1 MKHPMGI
8 LMKFSFGLKSLGL
21 TICDFFTSLL
31 FIITFLFYGSG
42 AIANVPFPA
51 IVIPV
56 TTPFE
61 SEGSK
66 RIRNLALEALDKF
79 ILETKGIPAVE
90 RPVFKLIIDFNPE
103 GKAFTSEFGPAYD
116 LAQYLRLLKNRGS
129 LSIFGWVHGEV
140 QRHAVLPLLACDN
153 IYYSKDAVVGGVIG
167 ESGEFLSNTI
177 RTAYDE
183 ITAGRFAKV
192 VIRKMYSP
200 DLVIVKA
207 TNPKGREIFV
217 ERAEDPQGEIV
228 MQAGKEGRYDFSTA
242 KALGISEQEPADDL
256 GALAAILRLSA
267 KSLGDATAS
276 SRELVPWRIVLT
288 GPINPEL
295 FERFKRRV
303 SRAVGQGANC
313 LILQFECGQG
323 KAESAL
329 EIASFIRDLEKSSR
343 VNPIKTIAFHTIRA
357 RDLSLIMSLAC
368 SKIIM
373 EEGAS
378 LGSIE
383 EGLIIN
389 PETRLRVRAQ
399 LEELLKDKMG
409 GKPEVKLLAEAF
421 LNTSSRI
428 ALVVQKI
435 TGEVKLIDS
444 EDLVNQ
450 PAFKLELQ
458 IKPFDKE
465 DENKPLRLRAEQAVD
480 SRIGVANTVAKDIE
494 SALISENFKPESVP
508 ISGTDWLDE
517 LAEFLTHPWTRV
529 VLIMLAITCLIL
541 EVKMPGISL
550 PGVLSAFF
558 FVLFFWSHSQFSGQI
573 FWLAIFLFFLGM
585 ILIGVEIFVLPGFG
599 ITGIAGILLVLGS
612 LGLVA
617 YGHWPKNP
625 DEWVGLGKSMAP
637 YGISC
642 MGALVAVVFI
652 AQFLPSMP
660 MTSKLFLK
668 PPDNDDQP
676 LFAEDELHQGLA
688 GLLGSIGVAETTL
701 HPSGKAKFGDHWLD
715 VVSDGGF
722 IVQGAKI
729 KVCQIEGG
737 KIVVSE
743 VL

>member
-1 MKHPMGI
+1 
-8 LMKFSFGLKSLGL
+8 MKFCAELKYLGL
-21 TICDFFTSLL
+21 AICDFFLMP
-31 FIITFLFYGSG
+31 FIGFAFFFSSNV
-42 AIANVPFPA
+42 IANAPFPA
-51 IVIPV
+51 VVIPV
-56 TTPFE
+56 ATPFE
-61 SEGSK
+61 SEGAK

-79 ILETKGIPAVE
+79 ILETKGVPAAE
-90 RPVFKLIIDFNPE
+90 RPVFKLILDFNPQ

-116 LAQYLRLLKNRGS
+116 LAQSLRLLKNRGS
-129 LSIFGWVHGEV
+129 LTIFGWVHGEV
-140 QRHAVLPLLACDN
+140 QRHGVLPLLACDN
-153 IYYSKDAVVGGVIG
+153 IYYSKDALVGGVVG
-167 ESGEFLSNTI
+167 DSGEFLSNTI

-183 ITAGRFAKV
+183 ITAGRFARV
-192 VIRKMYSP
+192 VIRKMYAP

-217 ERAEDPQGEIV
+217 ERGEDPQGEIV
-228 MQAGKEGRYDFSTA
+228 LQAGKEGRYDFAAA
-242 KALGISEQEPADDL
+242 KTFGISEQEPAENL

-267 KSLGDATAS
+267 KSLGDATVS
-276 SRELVPWRIVLT
+276 NRELVPWRIVLT
-288 GPINPEL
+288 GPITPEL

-323 KAESAL
+323 MAESAL

-343 VNPIKTIAFHTIRA
+343 VNPIKTIAFHTTRA

-378 LGSIE
+378 LGPLDDA
-383 EGLIIN
+383 LISN
-389 PETRLRVRAQ
+389 PETRLRLRTQ
-399 LEELLKDKMG
+399 LEDLLQEKIASKL
-409 GKPEVKLLAEAF
+409 EAKLLAEAF
-421 LNTSSRI
+421 LNSSSRI
-428 ALVVQKI
+428 ALVVHKV
-435 TGEVKLIDS
+435 TGETKLIDS

-450 PAFKLELQ
+450 PALKLELQ
-458 IKPFDKE
+458 IKPFSKE
-465 DENKPLRLRAEQAVD
+465 DENKPLRLRAEQAAD
-480 SRIGVANTVAKDIE
+480 SRIGMVNTVAKDVE
-494 SALISENFKPESVP
+494 SALLSENFKMESVP

-585 ILIGVEIFVLPGFG
+585 ILIGVEIFILPGFG

-642 MGALVAVVFI
+642 MGALVSVVII

-688 GLLGSIGVAETTL
+688 GLLGSIGVAETSL

>member
-1 MKHPMGI
+1 
-8 LMKFSFGLKSLGL
+8 MKFCAELKYLGL
-21 TICDFFTSLL
+21 AICDFFLMP
-31 FIITFLFYGSG
+31 FIGFAFFFSSNV
-42 AIANVPFPA
+42 IANAPFPA
-51 IVIPV
+51 VVIPV
-56 TTPFE
+56 ATPFE
-61 SEGSK
+61 SEGAK

-79 ILETKGIPAVE
+79 ILETKGVPAAE
-90 RPVFKLIIDFNPE
+90 RPVFKLILDFNPQ

-116 LAQYLRLLKNRGS
+116 LAQSLRLLKNRGS
-129 LSIFGWVHGEV
+129 LTIFGWVHGEV
-140 QRHAVLPLLACDN
+140 QRHGVLPLLACDN
-153 IYYSKDAVVGGVIG
+153 IYYSKDALVGGVVG
-167 ESGEFLSNTI
+167 DSGEFLSNTI

-183 ITAGRFAKV
+183 ITAGRFARV
-192 VIRKMYSP
+192 VIRKMYAP

-217 ERAEDPQGEIV
+217 ERGENPQGEIV
-228 MQAGKEGRYDFSTA
+228 LQAGKEGRYDFAAA
-242 KALGISEQEPADDL
+242 KTFGISEQEPAETL

-267 KSLGDATAS
+267 KSLGDATVS
-276 SRELVPWRIVLT
+276 NRELVPWRIVLT

-323 KAESAL
+323 MAESAL

-343 VNPIKTIAFHTIRA
+343 VNPIKTIAFHTTRA

-378 LGSIE
+378 LGPLDDA
-383 EGLIIN
+383 LISN
-389 PETRLRVRAQ
+389 PETRLRLRTQ
-399 LEELLKDKMG
+399 LEDLLQEKIASKL
-409 GKPEVKLLAEAF
+409 EAKLLAEAF
-421 LNTSSRI
+421 LNSSSRI
-428 ALVVQKI
+428 ALVVHKV
-435 TGEVKLIDS
+435 TGETKLIDS

-450 PAFKLELQ
+450 PALKLELQ
-458 IKPFDKE
+458 IKPFSKE
-465 DENKPLRLRAEQAVD
+465 DENKPLRLRAEQATD
-480 SRIGVANTVAKDIE
+480 SRIGMVNTVAKDVE
-494 SALISENFKPESVP
+494 SALLSENFKMESVP

-585 ILIGVEIFVLPGFG
+585 ILIGVEIFILPGFG

-642 MGALVAVVFI
+642 MGALVSVVII

-668 PPDNDDQP
+668 PRDNDDQP

-688 GLLGSIGVAETTL
+688 GLLGSIGVAETSL

>member
-1 MKHPMGI
+1 MKHTMGI
-8 LMKFSFGLKSLGL
+8 SMKFCAELKYLGL
-21 TICDFFTSLL
+21 AICDFFLMP
-31 FIITFLFYGSG
+31 FIGFAFFFSSNV
-42 AIANVPFPA
+42 IANAPFPA
-51 IVIPV
+51 VVIPV
-56 TTPFE
+56 ATPFE
-61 SEGSK
+61 SEGAK

-79 ILETKGIPAVE
+79 ILETKGVPAAE
-90 RPVFKLIIDFNPE
+90 RPVFKLILDFNPQ

-116 LAQYLRLLKNRGS
+116 LAQSLRLLKNRGS
-129 LSIFGWVHGEV
+129 LTIFGWVHGEV
-140 QRHAVLPLLACDN
+140 QRHGVLPLLACDN
-153 IYYSKDAVVGGVIG
+153 IYYSKDALVGGVVG
-167 ESGEFLSNTI
+167 DSGEFLSNTI

-183 ITAGRFAKV
+183 ITAGRFARV
-192 VIRKMYSP
+192 VIRKMYAP

-217 ERAEDPQGEIV
+217 ERGEDPQGEIV
-228 MQAGKEGRYDFSTA
+228 LQAGKEGRYDFAAA
-242 KALGISEQEPADDL
+242 KTFGISEQEPAENL

-267 KSLGDATAS
+267 KSLGDATVS
-276 SRELVPWRIVLT
+276 NRELVPWRIVLT
-288 GPINPEL
+288 GPITPEL

-323 KAESAL
+323 MAESAL

-343 VNPIKTIAFHTIRA
+343 VNPIKTIAFHTTRA

-378 LGSIE
+378 LGPLDDA
-383 EGLIIN
+383 LISN
-389 PETRLRVRAQ
+389 PETRLRLRTQ
-399 LEELLKDKMG
+399 LEDLLQEKIASKL
-409 GKPEVKLLAEAF
+409 EAKLLAEAF
-421 LNTSSRI
+421 LNSSSRI
-428 ALVVQKI
+428 ALVVHKV
-435 TGEVKLIDS
+435 TGETKLIDS

-450 PAFKLELQ
+450 PALKLELQ
-458 IKPFDKE
+458 IKPFSKE
-465 DENKPLRLRAEQAVD
+465 DENKPLRLRAEQAAD
-480 SRIGVANTVAKDIE
+480 SRIGMVNTVAKDVE
-494 SALISENFKPESVP
+494 SALLSENFKMESVP

-585 ILIGVEIFVLPGFG
+585 ILIGVEIFILPGFG

-642 MGALVAVVFI
+642 MGALVSVVII

-668 PPDNDDQP
+668 PRDNDDQP

-688 GLLGSIGVAETTL
+688 GLLGSIGVAETSL

>member
-1 MKHPMGI
+1 
-8 LMKFSFGLKSLGL
+8 MKFCAELKYLGL
-21 TICDFFTSLL
+21 AICDFFLMP
-31 FIITFLFYGSG
+31 FIGFAFFFSSNV
-42 AIANVPFPA
+42 IANAPFPA
-51 IVIPV
+51 VVIPV
-56 TTPFE
+56 ATPFE
-61 SEGSK
+61 SEGAK

-79 ILETKGIPAVE
+79 ILETKGVPAAE
-90 RPVFKLIIDFNPE
+90 RPVFKLILDFNPQ

-116 LAQYLRLLKNRGS
+116 LAQSLRLLKNRGS
-129 LSIFGWVHGEV
+129 LTIFGWVHGEV
-140 QRHAVLPLLACDN
+140 QRHGVLPLLACDN
-153 IYYSKDAVVGGVIG
+153 IYYSKDALVGGVVG
-167 ESGEFLSNTI
+167 DSGEFLSNTI

-183 ITAGRFAKV
+183 ITAGRFARV
-192 VIRKMYSP
+192 VIRKMYAP

-217 ERAEDPQGEIV
+217 ERGEDPQGEIV
-228 MQAGKEGRYDFSTA
+228 LQAGKEGRYDFAAA
-242 KALGISEQEPADDL
+242 KTFGISEQEPAENL

-267 KSLGDATAS
+267 KSLGDATVS
-276 SRELVPWRIVLT
+276 NRELVPWRIVLT

-323 KAESAL
+323 MAESAL

-343 VNPIKTIAFHTIRA
+343 VNPIKTIAFHTTRA

-378 LGSIE
+378 LGPLDDA
-383 EGLIIN
+383 LISN
-389 PETRLRVRAQ
+389 PETRLRLRTQ
-399 LEELLKDKMG
+399 LEDLLQEKIASKL
-409 GKPEVKLLAEAF
+409 EAKLLAEAF
-421 LNTSSRI
+421 LNSSSRI
-428 ALVVQKI
+428 ALVVHKV
-435 TGEVKLIDS
+435 TGETKLIDS

-458 IKPFDKE
+458 IKPFSKE
-465 DENKPLRLRAEQAVD
+465 DENKPLRLRAEQAAD
-480 SRIGVANTVAKDIE
+480 SRIGMVNTVAKDVE
-494 SALISENFKPESVP
+494 SALLSENFKMESVP

-585 ILIGVEIFVLPGFG
+585 ILIGVEIFILPGFG

-642 MGALVAVVFI
+642 MGALVSVVII

-668 PPDNDDQP
+668 PRDNDDQP

-688 GLLGSIGVAETTL
+688 GLLGSIGVAETSL

>member
-1 MKHPMGI
+1 
-8 LMKFSFGLKSLGL
+8 MKFCAELKYLGL
-21 TICDFFTSLL
+21 AICDFFLMP
-31 FIITFLFYGSG
+31 FIGFAFFFSSNV
-42 AIANVPFPA
+42 IANAPFPA
-51 IVIPV
+51 VVIPV
-56 TTPFE
+56 ATPFE
-61 SEGSK
+61 SEGAK

-79 ILETKGIPAVE
+79 ILETKGVPAAE
-90 RPVFKLIIDFNPE
+90 RPVFKLILDFNPQ

-116 LAQYLRLLKNRGS
+116 LAQSLRLLKNRGS
-129 LSIFGWVHGEV
+129 LTIFGWVHGEV
-140 QRHAVLPLLACDN
+140 QRHGVLPLLACDN
-153 IYYSKDAVVGGVIG
+153 IYYSKDALVGGVVG
-167 ESGEFLSNTI
+167 DSGEFLSNTI

-183 ITAGRFAKV
+183 ITAGRFARV
-192 VIRKMYSP
+192 VIRKMYAP

-217 ERAEDPQGEIV
+217 ERGEDPQGEIV
-228 MQAGKEGRYDFSTA
+228 LQAGKEGRYDFAAA
-242 KALGISEQEPADDL
+242 KTFGISEQEPAENL

-267 KSLGDATAS
+267 KSLGDATVS
-276 SRELVPWRIVLT
+276 NRELVPWRIVLT
-288 GPINPEL
+288 GPITPEL

-323 KAESAL
+323 MAESAL

-343 VNPIKTIAFHTIRA
+343 VNPIKTIAFHTTRA

-378 LGSIE
+378 LGPLDDA
-383 EGLIIN
+383 LISN
-389 PETRLRVRAQ
+389 PETRLRLRTQ
-399 LEELLKDKMG
+399 LEDLLQEKIASKL
-409 GKPEVKLLAEAF
+409 EAKLLAEAF
-421 LNTSSRI
+421 LNSSSRI
-428 ALVVQKI
+428 ALVVHKV
-435 TGEVKLIDS
+435 TGETKLIDS

-458 IKPFDKE
+458 IKPFSKE
-465 DENKPLRLRAEQAVD
+465 DENKPLRLRAEQAAD
-480 SRIGVANTVAKDIE
+480 SRIGMVNTVTKDVE
-494 SALISENFKPESVP
+494 SALLSENFKMESVP

-585 ILIGVEIFVLPGFG
+585 ILIGVEIFILPGFG

-642 MGALVAVVFI
+642 MGALVSVVII

-668 PPDNDDQP
+668 PRDNDDQP

-688 GLLGSIGVAETTL
+688 GLLGSIGVAETSL
-701 HPSGKAKFGDHWLD
+701 HPSGKARIGDHWLD

>member
-1 MKHPMGI
+1 
-8 LMKFSFGLKSLGL
+8 MKFCAGLKYLGL
-21 TICDFFTSLL
+21 AICDFFLMP
-31 FIITFLFYGSG
+31 FIGFAFFFSSNV
-42 AIANVPFPA
+42 IANAPFPA
-51 IVIPV
+51 VVIPV
-56 TTPFE
+56 ATPFE
-61 SEGSK
+61 SESAK

-79 ILETKGIPAVE
+79 ILETKGVPAAE
-90 RPVFKLIIDFNPE
+90 RPVFKLILDFNPQ

-116 LAQYLRLLKNRGS
+116 LAQSLRLLKNRGS
-129 LSIFGWVHGEV
+129 LAIFGWVHGEV
-140 QRHAVLPLLACDN
+140 QRHGVLPLLACDN
-153 IYYSKDAVVGGVIG
+153 IYYSKDALVGGVVG
-167 ESGEFLSNTI
+167 DSGEFLSNTI

-183 ITAGRFAKV
+183 ITAGRFARV
-192 VIRKMYSP
+192 VIRKMYAP

-217 ERAEDPQGEIV
+217 ERGEDPQGEIV
-228 MQAGKEGRYDFSTA
+228 LQAGKEGRYDFAAA
-242 KALGISEQEPADDL
+242 KTFGISEQEPAENL

-267 KSLGDATAS
+267 KSLGDATVS
-276 SRELVPWRIVLT
+276 NRELVPWRIVLT
-288 GPINPEL
+288 GPITPEL

-323 KAESAL
+323 MAESAL

-343 VNPIKTIAFHTIRA
+343 VNPIKTIAFHTTRA

-378 LGSIE
+378 LGPLDDA
-383 EGLIIN
+383 LISN
-389 PETRLRVRAQ
+389 PETRLRLRTQ
-399 LEELLKDKMG
+399 LEDLLQEKIASKL
-409 GKPEVKLLAEAF
+409 EAKLLAEAF
-421 LNTSSRI
+421 LNSSSRI
-428 ALVVQKI
+428 ALVVHKV
-435 TGEVKLIDS
+435 TGETKLIDS

-450 PAFKLELQ
+450 PALKLELQ
-458 IKPFDKE
+458 IKPFSKE
-465 DENKPLRLRAEQAVD
+465 DENKPLRLRAEQAAD
-480 SRIGVANTVAKDIE
+480 SRIGMVNTVAKDVE
-494 SALISENFKPESVP
+494 SALLSENFKMESVP

-585 ILIGVEIFVLPGFG
+585 ILIGVEIFILPGFG

-642 MGALVAVVFI
+642 MGALVSVVII

-668 PPDNDDQP
+668 PRDNDDQP

-688 GLLGSIGVAETTL
+688 GLLGSIGVAETSL

-729 KVCQIEGG
+729 KVCLVEGS
-737 KIVVSE
+737 KIVVCE
-743 VL
+743 VF

>member
-1 MKHPMGI
+1 MKQPLGI
-8 LMKFSFGLKSLGL
+8 SMKFCAGLKYLGL
-21 TICDFFTSLL
+21 AVCDFFLMP
-31 FIITFLFYGSG
+31 FIAFAFFFSSNV
-42 AIANVPFPA
+42 IANAPFPA
-51 IVIPV
+51 VVIPV
-56 TTPFE
+56 ATPFE
-61 SEGSK
+61 SEGAK

-79 ILETKGIPAVE
+79 ILETKGVPAAE
-90 RPVFKLIIDFNPE
+90 RTVFKLILDFNPQ

-116 LAQYLRLLKNRGS
+116 LAQSLRLLKNRGS
-129 LSIFGWVHGEV
+129 LTIFGWVHGEV
-140 QRHAVLPLLACDN
+140 QRHGVLPLLACDN
-153 IYYSKDAVVGGVIG
+153 IYYSKDALVGGVVG
-167 ESGEFLSNTI
+167 DSGEFLSNTI

-183 ITAGRFAKV
+183 ITAGRFARV
-192 VIRKMYSP
+192 VIRKMYAP

-217 ERAEDPQGEIV
+217 ERGEDPQGEIV
-228 MQAGKEGRYDFSTA
+228 LQAGKEGRYDFAAA
-242 KALGISEQEPADDL
+242 KTFGISEQEPADNL

-267 KSLGDATAS
+267 KSLGDATVS
-276 SRELVPWRIVLT
+276 NRELVPWRIVLT
-288 GPINPEL
+288 GKINPEL

-343 VNPIKTIAFHTIRA
+343 VNPIKTIAFHTTRA

-378 LGSIE
+378 LGPLDDT
-383 EGLIIN
+383 LISN
-389 PETRLRVRAQ
+389 PETRLRLRTQ
-399 LEELLKDKMG
+399 LDDLLQEKISSKL
-409 GKPEVKLLAEAF
+409 EAKLLAEAF
-421 LNTSSRI
+421 LNPSSRM
-428 ALVVQKI
+428 ALVVHKV
-435 TGEVKLIDS
+435 TGETKLIDS

-450 PAFKLELQ
+450 PAYKLELQ
-458 IKPFDKE
+458 IKPFSKE

-480 SRIGVANTVAKDIE
+480 SRIGLANSVVKDVE
-494 SALISENFKPESVP
+494 SALLSENFKMESVP

-558 FVLFFWSHSQFSGQI
+558 FVLFFWAHSQFSGQI

-585 ILIGVEIFVLPGFG
+585 ILIGVEIFILPGFG

-642 MGALVAVVFI
+642 MGALVSVVII

-668 PPDNDDQP
+668 PPDHDDRP

-688 GLLGSIGVAETTL
+688 GLLGSIGVAETSL

>member
-1 MKHPMGI
+1 
-8 LMKFSFGLKSLGL
+8 MKFCAGLKYLGL
-21 TICDFFTSLL
+21 AICDFFLMP
-31 FIITFLFYGSG
+31 FIAFVFFFSSNV
-42 AIANVPFPA
+42 IANAPFPA
-51 IVIPV
+51 VVIPV
-56 TTPFE
+56 VTPFE
-61 SEGSK
+61 SEGAK

-79 ILETKGIPAVE
+79 ILETKGVPAAE
-90 RPVFKLIIDFNPE
+90 RPVFKLILDFNPQ

-116 LAQYLRLLKNRGS
+116 LAQSLRLLKNRGS
-129 LSIFGWVHGEV
+129 LTIFGWVHGEV
-140 QRHAVLPLLACDN
+140 QRHGVLPLLACDN
-153 IYYSKDAVVGGVIG
+153 IYYSKDALVGGVVG
-167 ESGEFLSNTI
+167 DSGEFLSNTI

-183 ITAGRFAKV
+183 ITAGRFARV
-192 VIRKMYSP
+192 VIRKMYAP

-217 ERAEDPQGEIV
+217 ERGEDPQGEIV
-228 MQAGKEGRYDFSTA
+228 LQAGKEGRYDFAAA
-242 KALGISEQEPADDL
+242 KTFGISEQEPADNL

-267 KSLGDATAS
+267 KSLGDATVS
-276 SRELVPWRIVLT
+276 NREMVPWRIVLT
-288 GPINPEL
+288 GQINPEL

-303 SRAVGQGANC
+303 SRAVGEGANC
-313 LILQFECGQG
+313 LIIQFECGQG
-323 KAESAL
+323 KVESAL
-329 EIASFIRDLEKSSR
+329 EIASFIRDLEKSAR
-343 VNPIKTIAFHTIRA
+343 VNPIKTIAFHTTRA
-357 RDLSLIMSLAC
+357 RDLSCIMSLAC

-378 LGSIE
+378 LGPLDDD
-383 EGLIIN
+383 LISN
-389 PETRLRVRAQ
+389 PETRLRLRTQ
-399 LEELLKDKMG
+399 LEDLLQEKIASKL
-409 GKPEVKLLAEAF
+409 EAKLLAEAF
-421 LNTSSRI
+421 LNSSSRI
-428 ALVVQKI
+428 ALVVHKV
-435 TGEVKLIDS
+435 TGETKLIDS

-458 IKPFDKE
+458 IKPFSKE
-465 DENKPLRLRAEQAVD
+465 DENKPLRLRAEQAAD
-480 SRIGVANTVAKDIE
+480 SRIGMVNTVVKDVE
-494 SALISENFKPESVP
+494 SALLSENFKMESVP

-541 EVKMPGISL
+541 EVKMPGRSL

-585 ILIGVEIFVLPGFG
+585 ILLGVEIFILPGFG

-625 DEWVGLGKSMAP
+625 DEWVGLGKAMAP

-642 MGALVAVVFI
+642 MGALVSVVII

-668 PPDNDDQP
+668 PRDNDDQP

-688 GLLGSIGVAETTL
+688 GLLGSIGVAETSL

-729 KVCQIEGG
+729 KVCLVEGS
-737 KIVVSE
+737 KIVVCE
-743 VL
+743 VF

>member
-1 MKHPMGI
+1 
-8 LMKFSFGLKSLGL
+8 MKFCAELKYLGL
-21 TICDFFTSLL
+21 AICDFFLMP
-31 FIITFLFYGSG
+31 FIGFAFFFSSNV
-42 AIANVPFPA
+42 IANAPFPA
-51 IVIPV
+51 VVIPV
-56 TTPFE
+56 ATPFE
-61 SEGSK
+61 SEAAK

-79 ILETKGIPAVE
+79 ILETKGVPAAE
-90 RPVFKLIIDFNPE
+90 RPVFKLILDFNPQ

-116 LAQYLRLLKNRGS
+116 LAQSLRLLKNRGS
-129 LSIFGWVHGEV
+129 LTIFGWVHGEV
-140 QRHAVLPLLACDN
+140 QRHGVLPLLACDN
-153 IYYSKDAVVGGVIG
+153 IYYSKDALVGGVVG
-167 ESGEFLSNTI
+167 DSGEFLSNTI

-183 ITAGRFAKV
+183 ITAGRFARV
-192 VIRKMYSP
+192 VIRKMYAP

-217 ERAEDPQGEIV
+217 ERGEDPQGEIV
-228 MQAGKEGRYDFSTA
+228 LQAGKEGRYDFAAA
-242 KALGISEQEPADDL
+242 KTFGISEQEPAETL

-267 KSLGDATAS
+267 KSLGDATVS
-276 SRELVPWRIVLT
+276 NRELVPWRIVLT

-323 KAESAL
+323 MAESAL

-343 VNPIKTIAFHTIRA
+343 VNPIKTIAFHTTRA

-378 LGSIE
+378 LGPLDDA
-383 EGLIIN
+383 LISN
-389 PETRLRVRAQ
+389 PETRLRLRTQ
-399 LEELLKDKMG
+399 LEDLLQEKIASKL
-409 GKPEVKLLAEAF
+409 EAKLLAEAF
-421 LNTSSRI
+421 LNSSSRI
-428 ALVVQKI
+428 ALVVHKV
-435 TGEVKLIDS
+435 TGETKLIDS

-450 PAFKLELQ
+450 PALKLELQ
-458 IKPFDKE
+458 IKPFSKE
-465 DENKPLRLRAEQAVD
+465 DENKPLRLRAEQATD
-480 SRIGVANTVAKDIE
+480 SRIGMVNTVAKDVE
-494 SALISENFKPESVP
+494 SALLSENFKMESVP

-585 ILIGVEIFVLPGFG
+585 ILIGVEIFILPGFG

-642 MGALVAVVFI
+642 MGALVSVVII

-668 PPDNDDQP
+668 PRDNDDQP

>member
-1 MKHPMGI
+1 MVI
-8 LMKFSFGLKSLGL
+8 AMKFCAELKYLGL
-21 TICDFFTSLL
+21 AICDFFLIP
-31 FIITFLFYGSG
+31 FIGFAFFFSSNV
-42 AIANVPFPA
+42 IANAPFPA
-51 IVIPV
+51 VVIPV
-56 TTPFE
+56 ATPFE
-61 SEGSK
+61 SEGAK

-79 ILETKGIPAVE
+79 ILETKGVPAAE
-90 RPVFKLIIDFNPE
+90 RPVFKLILDFNPQ

-116 LAQYLRLLKNRGS
+116 LAQSLRLLKNRGS
-129 LSIFGWVHGEV
+129 LTIFGWVHGEV
-140 QRHAVLPLLACDN
+140 QRHGVLPLLACDN
-153 IYYSKDAVVGGVIG
+153 IYYSKDALVGGVVG
-167 ESGEFLSNTI
+167 DSGEFLSNTI

-183 ITAGRFAKV
+183 ITAGRFARV
-192 VIRKMYSP
+192 VIRKMYAP

-217 ERAEDPQGEIV
+217 ERGEDLQGEIV
-228 MQAGKEGRYDFSTA
+228 LQAGKEGRYDFAAA
-242 KALGISEQEPADDL
+242 KTFGISEQEPAENL

-267 KSLGDATAS
+267 KSMGDATVS
-276 SRELVPWRIVLT
+276 NRELVPWRIVLT

-323 KAESAL
+323 MAESAL

-343 VNPIKTIAFHTIRA
+343 VNPIKTIAFHTTRA

-378 LGSIE
+378 LGPLDDA
-383 EGLIIN
+383 LISN
-389 PETRLRVRAQ
+389 PETRLRLRTQVEDLLQEKIASK
-399 LEELLKDKMG
+399 LEA
-409 GKPEVKLLAEAF
+409 KLLAEAF
-421 LNTSSRI
+421 LNSSSRI
-428 ALVVQKI
+428 ALVVHKV
-435 TGEVKLIDS
+435 TGETKLIDS

-458 IKPFDKE
+458 IKPFSKE
-465 DENKPLRLRAEQAVD
+465 DENKPLRLRAEQATD
-480 SRIGVANTVAKDIE
+480 SRIGMVNTVAKDVE
-494 SALISENFKPESVP
+494 SALLSENFKMESVP

-529 VLIMLAITCLIL
+529 VLIMLAIACLIL

-642 MGALVAVVFI
+642 MGALVIVVII

-668 PPDNDDQP
+668 PRDNDDQP

-688 GLLGSIGVAETTL
+688 GLLGSIGVAETSL

>member
-1 MKHPMGI
+1 
-8 LMKFSFGLKSLGL
+8 MKFCAGSKYLGL
-21 TICDFFTSLL
+21 AICDFFLL
-31 FIITFLFYGSG
+31 PLIAFAFFFGPD
-42 AIANVPFPA
+42 AIANPPFPA
-51 IVIPV
+51 VVIPV
-56 TTPFE
+56 ATPFE
-61 SEGSK
+61 SEGAK

-79 ILETKGIPAVE
+79 ILETKGVPAAE
-90 RPVFKLIIDFNPE
+90 RPVFKLILDFNPQ

-116 LAQYLRLLKNRGS
+116 LAQSLRLLKNRGS
-129 LSIFGWVHGEV
+129 LTIFGWVHGEV
-140 QRHAVLPLLACDN
+140 QRHGVLPLLACDN
-153 IYYSKDAVVGGVIG
+153 IYYSKDALVGGVVG
-167 ESGEFLSNTI
+167 DSGEFLSNTI

-183 ITAGRFAKV
+183 ITAGRFARV
-192 VIRKMYSP
+192 VIRKMYAP

-217 ERAEDPQGEIV
+217 ERGEDPQGEIV
-228 MQAGKEGRYDFSTA
+228 LQAGKEGRYDFAAA
-242 KALGISEQEPADDL
+242 KTFGISEQEPAENL

-267 KSLGDATAS
+267 KSLGDATVS
-276 SRELVPWRIVLT
+276 NRELVPWRIVLT

-323 KAESAL
+323 MAESAL

-343 VNPIKTIAFHTIRA
+343 VNPIKTIAFQTTRA

-378 LGSIE
+378 LGPLDDA
-383 EGLIIN
+383 LISN
-389 PETRLRVRAQ
+389 PETRLRLRTQ
-399 LEELLKDKMG
+399 LEDFLQEKIAS
-409 GKPEVKLLAEAF
+409 KLEAKLFAEAF
-421 LNTSSRI
+421 LNSSSRI
-428 ALVVQKI
+428 ALVVHKV
-435 TGEVKLIDS
+435 TGETKLIDS

-450 PAFKLELQ
+450 PALKLELQ
-458 IKPFDKE
+458 IKPFSKE
-465 DENKPLRLRAEQAVD
+465 DENKPLRLRAEQAAD
-480 SRIGVANTVAKDIE
+480 SRIGMVNTVAKDVE
-494 SALISENFKPESVP
+494 SALLSENFKMESVP

-585 ILIGVEIFVLPGFG
+585 ILIGVEIFILPGFG

-642 MGALVAVVFI
+642 MGALVSVVII

-668 PPDNDDQP
+668 PRDNDDQP

-688 GLLGSIGVAETTL
+688 GLLGSIGVAETSL

-729 KVCQIEGG
+729 KVCLVEGS
-737 KIVVSE
+737 KIVVCE

>member
-1 MKHPMGI
+1 
-8 LMKFSFGLKSLGL
+8 MKFCAGLKYLGL
-21 TICDFFTSLL
+21 AICDFFLMP
-31 FIITFLFYGSG
+31 FIGFAFFFSSNV
-42 AIANVPFPA
+42 IANAPFPA
-51 IVIPV
+51 VVIPV
-56 TTPFE
+56 ATPFE
-61 SEGSK
+61 SESAK

-79 ILETKGIPAVE
+79 ILETKGVPAAE
-90 RPVFKLIIDFNPE
+90 RPVFKLILDFNPQ

-116 LAQYLRLLKNRGS
+116 LAQSLRLLKNRGS
-129 LSIFGWVHGEV
+129 LTIFGWVHGEV
-140 QRHAVLPLLACDN
+140 QRHGVLPLLACDN
-153 IYYSKDAVVGGVIG
+153 IYYSKDALVGGVVG
-167 ESGEFLSNTI
+167 DSGEFLSNTI

-183 ITAGRFAKV
+183 ITAGRFARV
-192 VIRKMYSP
+192 VIRKMYAP

-217 ERAEDPQGEIV
+217 ERGEDPQGEIV
-228 MQAGKEGRYDFSTA
+228 LQAGKEGRYDFAAA
-242 KALGISEQEPADDL
+242 KTFGISEQEPAENL

-267 KSLGDATAS
+267 KSLGDATVS
-276 SRELVPWRIVLT
+276 NRELVPWRIVLT
-288 GPINPEL
+288 GPITPEL

-323 KAESAL
+323 MAESAL

-343 VNPIKTIAFHTIRA
+343 VNPIKTIAFHTTRA

-378 LGSIE
+378 LGPLDDA
-383 EGLIIN
+383 LISN
-389 PETRLRVRAQ
+389 PETRLRLRTQ
-399 LEELLKDKMG
+399 LEDLLQEKIASKL
-409 GKPEVKLLAEAF
+409 EAKLLAEAF
-421 LNTSSRI
+421 LNSSSRI
-428 ALVVQKI
+428 ALVVHKV
-435 TGEVKLIDS
+435 TGETKLIDS

-450 PAFKLELQ
+450 PALKLELQ
-458 IKPFDKE
+458 IKPFSKE
-465 DENKPLRLRAEQAVD
+465 DENKPLRLRAEQAAD
-480 SRIGVANTVAKDIE
+480 SRIGMVNTVAKDVE
-494 SALISENFKPESVP
+494 SALLSENFKMESVP

-585 ILIGVEIFVLPGFG
+585 ILIGVEIFILPGFG

-642 MGALVAVVFI
+642 MGALVSVVII

-668 PPDNDDQP
+668 PRDNDDQP

-688 GLLGSIGVAETTL
+688 GLLGSIGVAETSL

-729 KVCQIEGG
+729 KVCLVEGS
-737 KIVVSE
+737 KIVVCE
-743 VL
+743 VF

>member
-1 MKHPMGI
+1 
-8 LMKFSFGLKSLGL
+8 MKFCAELKYLGL
-21 TICDFFTSLL
+21 AICDFFLMP
-31 FIITFLFYGSG
+31 FIGFAFFFSSNV
-42 AIANVPFPA
+42 IANAPFPA
-51 IVIPV
+51 VVIPV
-56 TTPFE
+56 ATPFE
-61 SEGSK
+61 SEGAK

-79 ILETKGIPAVE
+79 ILETKGVPAAE
-90 RPVFKLIIDFNPE
+90 RPVFKLILDFNPQ

-116 LAQYLRLLKNRGS
+116 LAQSLRLLKNRGS
-129 LSIFGWVHGEV
+129 LTIFGWVHGEV
-140 QRHAVLPLLACDN
+140 QRHGVLPLLACDN
-153 IYYSKDAVVGGVIG
+153 IYYSKDALVGGVVG
-167 ESGEFLSNTI
+167 DSGEFLSNTI

-183 ITAGRFAKV
+183 ITAGRFARV
-192 VIRKMYSP
+192 VIRKMYAP

-217 ERAEDPQGEIV
+217 ERGEDPQGEIV
-228 MQAGKEGRYDFSTA
+228 LQAGKEGRYDFAAA
-242 KALGISEQEPADDL
+242 KTFGISEQEPAENL

-267 KSLGDATAS
+267 KSLGDATVS
-276 SRELVPWRIVLT
+276 NRELVPWRIVLT

-303 SRAVGQGANC
+303 IRAVGQGANC

-323 KAESAL
+323 MAESAL

-343 VNPIKTIAFHTIRA
+343 VNPIKTIAFHTTRA

-378 LGSIE
+378 LGPLDDA
-383 EGLIIN
+383 LISN
-389 PETRLRVRAQ
+389 PETRLRLRTQ
-399 LEELLKDKMG
+399 LEDLLQEKIASKL
-409 GKPEVKLLAEAF
+409 EAKLLAEAF
-421 LNTSSRI
+421 LNSSSRI
-428 ALVVQKI
+428 ALVVHKV
-435 TGEVKLIDS
+435 TGETKLIDS

-458 IKPFDKE
+458 IKPFSKE
-465 DENKPLRLRAEQAVD
+465 DENKPLRLRAEQAAD
-480 SRIGVANTVAKDIE
+480 SRIGMVNTVAKDVE
-494 SALISENFKPESVP
+494 SALLSENFKMESVP

-558 FVLFFWSHSQFSGQI
+558 FVLFFWSHSKFSGQI

-585 ILIGVEIFVLPGFG
+585 ILIGVEIFILPGFG

-642 MGALVAVVFI
+642 MGALVSVVII

-668 PPDNDDQP
+668 PRDNDDQP

-688 GLLGSIGVAETTL
+688 GLLGSIGVAETSL

-729 KVCQIEGG
+729 KVCLVEGS
-737 KIVVSE
+737 KIVVCE
-743 VL
+743 VF

>member
-1 MKHPMGI
+1 
-8 LMKFSFGLKSLGL
+8 MKFCAELKYLGL
-21 TICDFFTSLL
+21 AICDFFLMP
-31 FIITFLFYGSG
+31 FIGFAFFFSSNV
-42 AIANVPFPA
+42 IANAPFPA
-51 IVIPV
+51 VVIPV
-56 TTPFE
+56 ATPFE
-61 SEGSK
+61 SEGAK

-79 ILETKGIPAVE
+79 ILETKGVPAAE
-90 RPVFKLIIDFNPE
+90 RPVFKLILDFNPQ

-116 LAQYLRLLKNRGS
+116 LAQSLRLLKNRGS
-129 LSIFGWVHGEV
+129 LTIFGWVHGEV
-140 QRHAVLPLLACDN
+140 QRHGVLPLLACDN
-153 IYYSKDAVVGGVIG
+153 IYYSKDALVGGVVG
-167 ESGEFLSNTI
+167 DSGEFLSNTI

-183 ITAGRFAKV
+183 ITAGRFARV
-192 VIRKMYSP
+192 VIRKMYAP

-217 ERAEDPQGEIV
+217 ERGEDPQGEIV
-228 MQAGKEGRYDFSTA
+228 LQAGKEGRYDFAAA
-242 KALGISEQEPADDL
+242 KTFGISEQEPAETL

-267 KSLGDATAS
+267 KSLGDATVS
-276 SRELVPWRIVLT
+276 NRELVPWRIVLT

-323 KAESAL
+323 MAESAL

-343 VNPIKTIAFHTIRA
+343 VNPIKTIAFHTTRA

-378 LGSIE
+378 LGPLDDA
-383 EGLIIN
+383 LISN
-389 PETRLRVRAQ
+389 PETRLRLRTQ
-399 LEELLKDKMG
+399 LEDLLQEKIASKL
-409 GKPEVKLLAEAF
+409 EAKLLAEAF
-421 LNTSSRI
+421 LNSSSRI
-428 ALVVQKI
+428 ALVVHKV
-435 TGEVKLIDS
+435 TGETKLIDS

-450 PAFKLELQ
+450 PALKLELQ
-458 IKPFDKE
+458 IKPFSKE
-465 DENKPLRLRAEQAVD
+465 DENKPLRLRAEQATD
-480 SRIGVANTVAKDIE
+480 SRIGMVNTVAKDVE
-494 SALISENFKPESVP
+494 SALLSENFKMESVP

-585 ILIGVEIFVLPGFG
+585 ILIGVEIFILPGFG

-642 MGALVAVVFI
+642 MGALVSVVII

-668 PPDNDDQP
+668 PRDNDDQP

-688 GLLGSIGVAETTL
+688 GLLGSIGVAETSL

-729 KVCQIEGG
+729 KVCLVEGS
-737 KIVVSE
+737 KIVVCE
-743 VL
+743 VF

>member
-1 MKHPMGI
+1 
-8 LMKFSFGLKSLGL
+8 MKFCAELKYLGL
-21 TICDFFTSLL
+21 AICDFFLMP
-31 FIITFLFYGSG
+31 FIGFAFFFSSNV
-42 AIANVPFPA
+42 IANAPFPA
-51 IVIPV
+51 VVIPV
-56 TTPFE
+56 ATPFE
-61 SEGSK
+61 SEAAK

-79 ILETKGIPAVE
+79 ILETKGVPAAE
-90 RPVFKLIIDFNPE
+90 RPVFKLILDFNPQ

-116 LAQYLRLLKNRGS
+116 LAQSLRLLKNRGS
-129 LSIFGWVHGEV
+129 LTIFGWVHGEV
-140 QRHAVLPLLACDN
+140 QRHGVLPLLACDN
-153 IYYSKDAVVGGVIG
+153 IYYSKDALVGGVVG
-167 ESGEFLSNTI
+167 DSGEFLSNTI

-183 ITAGRFAKV
+183 ITAGRFARV
-192 VIRKMYSP
+192 VIRKMYAP

-217 ERAEDPQGEIV
+217 ERGEDPQGEIV
-228 MQAGKEGRYDFSTA
+228 LQAGKEGRYDFAAA
-242 KALGISEQEPADDL
+242 KTFGISEQEPAENL

-267 KSLGDATAS
+267 KSLGDATVS
-276 SRELVPWRIVLT
+276 NRELVPWRIVLT

-323 KAESAL
+323 MAESAL

-343 VNPIKTIAFHTIRA
+343 VNPIKTIAFHTTRA

-378 LGSIE
+378 LGPLDDA
-383 EGLIIN
+383 LISN
-389 PETRLRVRAQ
+389 PETRLRLRTQ
-399 LEELLKDKMG
+399 LEDLLQEKIASKL
-409 GKPEVKLLAEAF
+409 EAKLLAEAF
-421 LNTSSRI
+421 LNSSSRI
-428 ALVVQKI
+428 ALVVHKV
-435 TGEVKLIDS
+435 TGETKLIDS

-450 PAFKLELQ
+450 PALKLELQ
-458 IKPFDKE
+458 IKPFSKE
-465 DENKPLRLRAEQAVD
+465 DENKPLRLRAEQATD
-480 SRIGVANTVAKDIE
+480 SRIGMVNTVAKDVE
-494 SALISENFKPESVP
+494 SALLSENFKMESVP

-585 ILIGVEIFVLPGFG
+585 ILIGVEIFILPGFG

-642 MGALVAVVFI
+642 MGALVSVVII

-668 PPDNDDQP
+668 PRDNDDQP

-688 GLLGSIGVAETTL
+688 GLLGSIGVAETSL

-729 KVCQIEGG
+729 KVCLVEGS
-737 KIVVSE
+737 KIVVCE
-743 VL
+743 VF

>member
-1 MKHPMGI
+1 
-8 LMKFSFGLKSLGL
+8 MKFCAELKYLGL
-21 TICDFFTSLL
+21 AICDFFLMP
-31 FIITFLFYGSG
+31 FIGFAFFFSSNV
-42 AIANVPFPA
+42 IANAPFPA
-51 IVIPV
+51 VVIPV
-56 TTPFE
+56 ATPFE
-61 SEGSK
+61 SEGAK

-79 ILETKGIPAVE
+79 ILETKGVPAAE
-90 RPVFKLIIDFNPE
+90 RPVFKLILDFNPQ

-116 LAQYLRLLKNRGS
+116 LAQSLRLLKNRGS
-129 LSIFGWVHGEV
+129 LTIFGWVHGEV
-140 QRHAVLPLLACDN
+140 QRHGVLPLLACDN
-153 IYYSKDAVVGGVIG
+153 IYYSKDALVGGVVG
-167 ESGEFLSNTI
+167 DSGEFLSNTI

-183 ITAGRFAKV
+183 ITAGRFARV
-192 VIRKMYSP
+192 VIRKMYAP

-217 ERAEDPQGEIV
+217 ERGEDPQGEIV
-228 MQAGKEGRYDFSTA
+228 LQAGKEGRYDFAAA
-242 KALGISEQEPADDL
+242 KTFGISEQEPAENL

-267 KSLGDATAS
+267 KSLGDATVS
-276 SRELVPWRIVLT
+276 NRELVPWRIVLT
-288 GPINPEL
+288 GPITPEL

-323 KAESAL
+323 MAESAL

-343 VNPIKTIAFHTIRA
+343 VNPIKTIAFHTTRA

-378 LGSIE
+378 LGPLDDA
-383 EGLIIN
+383 LISN
-389 PETRLRVRAQ
+389 PETRLRLRTQ
-399 LEELLKDKMG
+399 LEDLLQEKIASKL
-409 GKPEVKLLAEAF
+409 EAKLLAEAF
-421 LNTSSRI
+421 LNSSSRI
-428 ALVVQKI
+428 ALVVHKV
-435 TGEVKLIDS
+435 TGETKLIDS

-450 PAFKLELQ
+450 PALKLELQ
-458 IKPFDKE
+458 IKPFSKE
-465 DENKPLRLRAEQAVD
+465 DENKPLRLRAEQATD
-480 SRIGVANTVAKDIE
+480 SRIGMVNTVAKDVE
-494 SALISENFKPESVP
+494 SALLSENFKMESVP

-585 ILIGVEIFVLPGFG
+585 ILIGVEIFILPGFG

-642 MGALVAVVFI
+642 MGALVSVVII

-668 PPDNDDQP
+668 PRDNDDQP

-688 GLLGSIGVAETTL
+688 GLLGSIGVAETSL